1 MRILI
6 YISVIFL
13 PTFVVAQLITSTGQS
28 PTSLVQNV
36 LLGPGVTVSNIN
48 YNGSPAAIGY
58 FNGAG
63 TNIGITEGIVMTT
76 GTVLNNGSGP
86 HGPNNAAGSGIDNNV
101 GGSGLLSNL
110 IGGATTLNAAI
121 LEFDFVPYSDT
132 VRFRYVFGSE
142 EYPEY
147 APPNNSGF
155 NDVFGFFISGPGITG
170 NTNIAQLPAG
180 AGVVSINN
188 VNAITNSAYFTD
200 NGNGN
205 SPPQNGSPVYIQ
217 YDGFTKVLEAVSRV
231 QCGKTYH
238 LILAVADVTD
248 GIYDSGIF
256 LQANS
261 LSSKTPVDITYTLS
275 QQTTAD
281 PSMMSEG
288 CVTATVQLERGQ
300 NGINLPLT
308 IPISVSGTATEG
320 VDYSNIPPS
329 ITFAANQSIVTFPI
343 DAFSDGLAEGIE
355 TITLEFLLTD
365 PCGNQTPIVV
375 NLKIQDVEPVAVSIS
390 EPIVECPGDLVQ
402 LTATPSGG
410 APPYSYLWSTG
421 ETTQTI
427 AVSPNSTQTFSVS
440 VTDDCLGETATA
452 NTTVSVPVFTPLTL
466 TTSGNITE
474 ICPYI
479 VQLMN
484 AVPAGG
490 AGDYT
495 FQWSILG
502 GANLGTAASQSV
514 APSSSTIYV
523 VTVTDK
529 CGNTA
534 TAQIVYSILSP
545 PLLLTMT
552 PTVEVCPGDSV
563 LIGVSATG
571 GFGQYYYSWPSL
583 GASTSQVWVNPLTTT
598 NYTVIVSDE
607 CQTFTVSGST
617 TITVVKPTANF
628 FISSHTLFDDLPITF
643 QNASINAATY
653 FWTFGDGN
661 NSALVHPNNTYEE
674 PGLYYV
680 TLVATDEKGC
690 IDSITKPI
698 NIKEAYYVYV
708 PNTFTPDGLRSNNY
722 FSASFYGIRS
732 ASVMIFNRWGE
743 KIFVSD
749 EMDFEWDGTYNNVMV
764 QNGTYS
770 WKITYITNFGL
781 EETITGHVNLIR

>member
-1 MRILI
+1 LRILI
-6 YISVIFL
+6 YISVLFL
-13 PTFVVAQLITSTGQS
+13 PTFVGAQLITSTSQS
-28 PTSLVQNV
+28 PSSLVQNV

-63 TNIGITEGIVMTT
+63 TNIGINEGIVMTT

-86 HGPNNAAGSGIDNNV
+86 HGPNNAAGSGVDNNV

-110 IGGATTLNAAI
+110 IGGATTMNAAI

-170 NTNIAQLPAG
+170 NQNIAQLPGG

-188 VNAITNSAYFTD
+188 VNAITNSAYFTN

-205 SPPQNGSPVYIQ
+205 SPPQNGSPVFIQ

-238 LILAVADVTD
+238 LILAIADVTD

-256 LQANS
+256 LEANS

-288 CVTATVQLERGQ
+288 CVTATVKLERGQ

-308 IPISVSGTATEG
+308 IPITVSGTATEG
-320 VDYSNIPPS
+320 VDFSNIPPS
-329 ITFAANQSIVTFPI
+329 VTFAPNQSVVTFSI
-343 DAFSDGLAEGIE
+343 DAFSDGIPEGIE
-355 TITLEFLLTD
+355 TIALEFMLTD

-375 NLKIQDVEPVAVSIS
+375 NLKIQDVEPVAVTIS
-390 EPIVECPGDLVQ
+390 APIVECPGDLVQ

-410 APPYSYLWSTG
+410 APPYTFLWSTG
-421 ETTQTI
+421 EITQTI
-427 AVSPNSTQTFSVS
+427 AVSPNNTQTYSVS

-452 NTTVSVPVFTPLTL
+452 STTVTVPVFTPLTL
-466 TTSGNITE
+466 TTSGDITE

-502 GANLGTAASQSV
+502 GVNLGSAASQSV
-514 APSSSTIYV
+514 APSASTTYL

-534 TAQIVYSILSP
+534 TAQIVYTITSP

-552 PTVEVCPGDSV
+552 PEVEVCPGDSV
-563 LIGVSATG
+563 LIGVTATG
-571 GFGQYYYSWPSL
+571 GFGQYFYSWPSL
-583 GASTSQVWVNPLTTT
+583 GVSTSQVWVNPMTTM

-607 CQTFTVSGST
+607 CQTFTVTGST
-617 TITVVKPTANF
+617 TVTVVKPTANF
-628 FISSHTLFDDLPITF
+628 FIMSHTLFDDLPITF
-643 QNASINAATY
+643 QNASINAETY

-661 NSALVHPNNTYEE
+661 NSTLVHPNNTYEE
-674 PGLYYV
+674 PGIYYI
-680 TLVATDEKGC
+680 TLVATDDKGC
-690 IDSITKPI
+690 VDSITKPI
-698 NIKEAYYVYV
+698 KIKEAYYVYV
-708 PNTFTPDGLRSNNY
+708 PNTFTPDGLRVNNY
-722 FSASFYGIRS
+722 FSASFFGIRS
-732 ASVMIFNRWGE
+732 ANVMIFNRWGE
-743 KIFVSD
+743 TVFVSD
-749 EMDFEWDGTYNNVMV
+749 ELDFEWDGTYKGVLS
-764 QNGTYS
+764 QDGTYS
-770 WKITYITNFGL
+770 WKITYVTSFGL